1 MINENSINIPNLNGT
16 ELVEVVVESI
26 IEPPVEE
33 SVEEPVEE
41 SVEEP
46 VETSVEA
53 SVEPPIEPLVEPSV
67 EVATDQDNIITPEI
81 KKILI
86 NNNNNSELK
95 VNNIIYGTIVSLLNN
110 KIETVKEHN
119 PKENKKSNKSLLMKA
134 NYLRKR

>member
-26 IEPPVEE
+26 IEP
-33 SVEEPVEE
+33 PVEE